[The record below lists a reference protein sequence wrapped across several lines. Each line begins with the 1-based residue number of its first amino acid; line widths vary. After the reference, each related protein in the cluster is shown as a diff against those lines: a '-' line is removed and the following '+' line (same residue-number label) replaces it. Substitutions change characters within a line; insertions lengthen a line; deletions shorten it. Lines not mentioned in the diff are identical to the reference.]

1 MTLADTSPTDNV
13 FGLLFPAL
21 PVSCSNYWCSSS
33 QWTITHISSNF
44 AWRYLQITCTC
55 LQLSI
60 FTESML
66 SITLWWLWHS
76 SICCILVKVIKLST
90 CTILIATNQMNN
102 IPNNPTWSQYLLQM
116 QQHCQHANTTVYPQY
131 VLQASIC
138 KYNTTYYSK
147 FYKVMSTQSLHH
159 HDYATVQSS
168 IPWLTYDYCT
178 DLLGIMWPMCIS
190 NHPTSDL
197 LYTEHIIKYHPPND
211 SKLQYSPPHYPNCIA
226 HSL

>member
-76 SICCILVKVIKLST
+76 SIWCILVKVIKLST

-116 QQHCQHANTTVYPQY
+116 QQHCQHHSLPSVCAASLHMQIQY
-131 VLQASIC
+131 YLLQQVLQSNVNTIPSSPWLRHSTVKYSMANLWLSHCSIGHNMVHVHQQPP
-138 KYNTTYYSK
+138 YIRSAIHRTYYQVPSPQW
-147 FYKVMSTQSLHH
+147 FQT
-159 HDYATVQSS
+159 S
-168 IPWLTYDYCT
+168 I
-178 DLLGIMWPMCIS
+178 
-190 NHPTSDL
+190 
-197 LYTEHIIKYHPPND
+197 
-211 SKLQYSPPHYPNCIA
+211 
-226 HSL
+226 